1 VQLLRNRVAM
11 LQREQ
16 EKANK
21 KIKDTGKK
29 TDELIQRKEINDRHY
44 NQVLTEQEQKEMIK
58 RQQAEQNF
66 V

>member
-1 VQLLRNRVAM
+1 M

-29 TDELIQRKEINDRHY
+29 TEELINRKEVNDRHY
-44 NQVLTEQEQKEMIK
+44 TQILTEQETKELVK
-58 RQQAEQNF
+58 RQQAESNF
-66 V
+66 VQEK

>member
-1 VQLLRNRVAM
+1 LLRNRVAM